1 MLGFIL
7 GFINRTRVMILG
19 MSIATSTLV
28 HVIISLIG
36 IVSGLIV
43 LFGMFGSRRLRGWT
57 ALFLLTTILTSV
69 TGFILPSVGLTPARI
84 FGIISLLMLAAALLA
99 FYGFRLGGAWRWI
112 YVGSAVL
119 ALYLNIVVLILQAFL
134 KIPFL
139 HALAPTGTEP
149 PLLIAEGVLLVIFL
163 VFGLIAL
170 ISFHPERHAAA

>member
-1 MLGFIL
+1 
-7 GFINRTRVMILG
+7 MILG

-43 LFGMFGSRRLRGWT
+43 LFGMFGSRRLPGWT

-119 ALYLNIVVLILQAFL
+119 ALYLNIVVLIVQAFL